1 MIKACR
7 QAGGLSSDLERMGRM
22 RLQCLNA
29 PGRKQYTGKRNMQKM
44 CILAGLVILCCLFSV
59 ITDNFLTA
67 KNIMNIALQTS
78 ICAIVSIGMT
88 YVIGGGGIDLSV
100 GSVAAFC
107 GMTGALLMKAGFP
120 IWLSVTAAVMIGGL
134 LGILNGFVIAVMGI
148 APFIATLGMNSVIR
162 GTVYVMTDGVPVT
175 GLPKGFGK
183 IGGGRIGGWLP
194 YAVIIMAVIAVIMA
208 VILKKSHFGRNI
220 FAVGSNEQTAYLSG
234 VKVIHTKIG
243 MYMTCGILSAI
254 AGIILTSRLVTA
266 APTAGD
272 AYETDAIAA
281 TVIGGASLA
290 GGSGS
295 ISGTMIGAFIMGVLR
310 NGLNLVGLNYFW
322 QQIAIGFVII
332 IAVYI
337 DVVRGKMKK

>member
-1 MIKACR
+1 MFSQPFKDP
-7 QAGGLSSDLERMGRM
+7 GG
-22 RLQCLNA
+22 
-29 PGRKQYTGKRNMQKM
+29 KKYTGKINMQKL
-44 CILAGLVILCCLFSV
+44 CILAGLIILCSLFSV

-88 YVIGGGGIDLSV
+88 YVIAGGGIDLSV

-107 GMTGALLMKAGFP
+107 GMSAALLMKAGYP
-120 IWLSVTAAVMIGGL
+120 IWLSSILALVIGGL
-134 LGILNGFVIAVMGI
+134 LGMVNGFVIAVMGI

-162 GTVYVMTDGVPVT
+162 GAVYVITDGVPVT
-175 GLPKGFGK
+175 GLPKDFGL
-183 IGGGRIGGWLP
+183 IGGGRVGGWLP
-194 YAVIIMAVIAVIMA
+194 YAVIVMAVIAVIMA
-208 VILKKSHFGRNI
+208 VILKKSHFGRNV
-220 FAVGSNEQTAYLSG
+220 FAIGSNEQTAYLSG
-234 VKVIHTKIG
+234 VNVMRNKIG
-243 MYMTCGILSAI
+243 MYVTCGVLSAV

-290 GGSGS
+290 GGTGS

-322 QQIAIGFVII
+322 QQIAIGLVII

>member
-1 MIKACR
+1 MFSQPFKDP
-7 QAGGLSSDLERMGRM
+7 GG
-22 RLQCLNA
+22 
-29 PGRKQYTGKRNMQKM
+29 KKYTGKINMQKL
-44 CILAGLVILCCLFSV
+44 CILAGLIILCSLFSV

-88 YVIGGGGIDLSV
+88 YVIAGGGIDLSV

-107 GMTGALLMKAGFP
+107 GMSAALLMKAGYS
-120 IWLSVTAAVMIGGL
+120 IWLSSILALVIGGL
-134 LGILNGFVIAVMGI
+134 LGMVNGFVIAVMGI

-162 GTVYVMTDGVPVT
+162 GAVYVITDGVPVT
-175 GLPKGFGK
+175 GLPKGFGL
-183 IGGGRIGGWLP
+183 IGGGRVGGWLP
-194 YAVIIMAVIAVIMA
+194 YAVIVMAVIAVIMA
-208 VILKKSHFGRNI
+208 VILKKSHFGRNV
-220 FAVGSNEQTAYLSG
+220 FAIGSNEQTAYLSG
-234 VKVIHTKIG
+234 VNVMRNKIG
-243 MYMTCGILSAI
+243 MYVTCGVLSAV

-290 GGSGS
+290 GGTGS

-322 QQIAIGFVII
+322 QQIAIGLVII